1 MPNSDGI
8 FPANDPKLTNSESE
22 SSWTHISHF
31 MQKNPVRVGHSM
43 RHTAGMD
50 TSLLP
55 TTKDAQLTE
64 AEKREV
70 YSTLSAYMHKHPIVL
85 AKAGAFSVF
94 RQFFAMHQFVAGALS
109 VFLLIGAGAAVTSAA
124 ESALPDSF
132 LYSIKV
138 GVNEPV
144 IEALTRD
151 PEKKAEVQ
159 IKHMLR
165 RIEEAKVMSDK
176 ELNEEQSI
184 LIEQSID
191 VFMNRIEE
199 KIVQL
204 ESKDSPT
211 AERVADQ
218 YRNVLRMQE
227 SALNALSEEEVTP
240 VRIEQIMQQVKSAR
254 QRFETPE
261 ERTER
266 IRKATQQVIIEQ
278 SSSYESEKEQIQN
291 RVEVRQQ
298 ERVNNRNSNSVRIES
313 GNSIQVEVNSRTENS
328 VEVSE

>member
-1 MPNSDGI
+1 M
-8 FPANDPKLTNSESE
+8 
-22 SSWTHISHF
+22 SS
-31 MQKNPVRVGHSM
+31 
-43 RHTAGMD
+43 
-50 TSLLP
+50 
-55 TTKDAQLTE
+55 
-64 AEKREV
+64 
-70 YSTLSAYMHKHPIVL
+70 
-85 AKAGAFSVF
+85 
-94 RQFFAMHQFVAGALS
+94 
-109 VFLLIGAGAAVTSAA
+109 
-124 ESALPDSF
+124 
-132 LYSIKV
+132 
-138 GVNEPV
+138 
-144 IEALTRD
+144 
-151 PEKKAEVQ
+151 
-159 IKHMLR
+159 
-165 RIEEAKVMSDK
+165 K
-176 ELNEEQSI
+176 ELDEDQSV

-218 YRNVLRMQE
+218 YRSVLRMQE
-227 SALNALSEEEVTP
+227 SALNALSEDEVTP

-298 ERVNNRNSNSVRIES
+298 QRVNNRNSNSVQIES
-313 GNSIQVEVNSRTENS
+313 GNSVQVEVNSRTENS